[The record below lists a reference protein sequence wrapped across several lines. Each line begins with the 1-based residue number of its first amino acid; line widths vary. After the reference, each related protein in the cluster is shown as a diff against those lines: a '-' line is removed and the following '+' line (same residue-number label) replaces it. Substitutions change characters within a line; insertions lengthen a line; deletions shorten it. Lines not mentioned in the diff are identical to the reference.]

1 MITIGVDAH
10 KRLHVALAINEAGQ
24 ELGEW
29 RGPNSA
35 AGWRSI
41 AQWAS
46 SLGSPRQW
54 GVEGAWSYGR
64 NLAQHLVAV
73 GETVFDINPR
83 WTAGGR
89 RRARKPGK
97 TDRLDARA
105 VALLVRQE
113 APTLPEVHAEDDTA
127 VLDLLT
133 NEREGAVA
141 EATRLRNQ
149 IHALLMQADPDYHSY
164 LPNLKSRSALDALE
178 AYALPGG
185 SPLQAQRAAAVRR
198 LAARLR
204 LALSQAAQLAEEIEE
219 LARRRFSPLTNLCG
233 VNLITAGTLA
243 GILGPGDRFA
253 TDAQLAA
260 YAGVAP
266 LEASSA
272 GLVRHRLNR
281 GGNRRLNSVL
291 YRIVLTQA
299 HHSPAAKA
307 YIKRRLSEGKT
318 RREAHRALRRFVVR
332 AIWRLWHECQTAQ
345 AREAVRE
352 AA

>member
-1 MITIGVDAH
+1 VITIGVDAH
-10 KRLHVALAINEAGQ
+10 KWVHVALALDEAGQ

-29 RGPNSA
+29 RGLNNA
-35 AGWRSI
+35 AGWQSI
-41 AQWAS
+41 SQWAT

-54 GVEGAWSYGR
+54 GIEGAWGFGR
-64 NLAQHLVAV
+64 NLAQHLTAG
-73 GETVFDINPR
+73 GEIVYEVNPR
-83 WTAGGR
+83 WTATGR
-89 RRARKPGK
+89 RSARKPGK

-105 VALLVRQE
+105 VAVLVRQE
-113 APTLPEVHAEDDTA
+113 ASTLPRVHSEDDTA

-133 NEREGAVA
+133 SEREGAIA

-149 IHALLMQADPDYHSY
+149 IHALLLQTDPEYHTY
-164 LPNLKSRSALDALE
+164 LPTLKSQAALDTLE
-178 AYALPGG
+178 GYRAAG
-185 SPLQAQRAAAVRR
+185 SNPLQAQRAAAIRR
-198 LAARLR
+198 LAQRLR
-204 LALSQAAQLAEEIEE
+204 LALSQAEDLAQQIKDLAQ
-219 LARRRFSPLTNLCG
+219 RRFSPLTNLCG

-307 YIKRRLSEGKT
+307 YIDRRLSEGKT
-318 RREAHRALRRFVVR
+318 RREAHRALRRFVIR
-332 AIWRLWHECQTAQ
+332 AIWRLWQECQSVQ
-345 AREAVRE
+345 PREDVQE

>member
-1 MITIGVDAH
+1 VITIGVDAH

-73 GETVFDINPR
+73 GETVYEVNPR
-83 WTAGGR
+83 WTAIGR
-89 RRARKPGK
+89 RSARKPGK

-113 APTLPEVHAEDDTA
+113 ASTLPRVHAEDDTA

-133 NEREGAVA
+133 SEREAAIA

-149 IHALLMQADPDYHSY
+149 IHALLLQTDPEYRAY
-164 LPNLKSRSALDALE
+164 LPTLKSQAALDALE
-178 AYALPGG
+178 SYTAAG
-185 SPLQAQRAAAVRR
+185 SNSLQAQRAAAIRR
-198 LAARLR
+198 LAKRLR
-204 LALSQAAQLAEEIEE
+204 LALSQAEELAWQIKD

-281 GGNRRLNSVL
+281 GRQPPAQLGALPYRADPGAPFSRR
-291 YRIVLTQA
+291 Q
-299 HHSPAAKA
+299 A